1 MGWTVRLWSGSQPAV
16 NQGHQWDLTMVLSL
30 SEGLGHLA
38 QWIPAEEFQTLH
50 LTDLCMNF
58 NSSTSQLNV
67 SK

>member
-1 MGWTVRLWSGSQPAV
+1 
-16 NQGHQWDLTMVLSL
+16 MVLSL